1 MGWDINLKVRKYKSL
16 NFKVIVPS
24 IVIIIIVT
32 LLTVVISKF
41 YFDKKFGDYIM
52 IKNQNTVQN
61 ILMELSEQY
70 SDNEWNYKNIEKI
83 TYNSLDKGIIVAL
96 YDKEDKEI
104 MNIEKNSKDKCNRIM
119 NFIKSSM
126 EGKYGST
133 TSQFEPVY
141 YPLIKRGE
149 KIGEVRVKFYGP
161 IFYMQNELVFLD
173 IVNKIILGIGVLLI
187 LASTIMG
194 FIISRS
200 ITRPINKLMTK
211 AKYISK
217 GEYDKKIEIN
227 TDILEINDLINSINN
242 LSQSIK
248 EQENIRKRLTGD
260 ISHELKTPLTNI
272 QSHLE
277 AMIDGIWE
285 PTEERLLSVKEEAE
299 RLSSLVSDMQKLNK
313 YDESSIKLK
322 KDNVNISDI
331 ICFVIFQF
339 SNLAKSKNIKI
350 EYEKKNIN
358 LYCDKDKITQA
369 LVNILSNAIR
379 YSNEGSTIF
388 IEEKLKDNKVIISI
402 EDQGIGISEEDL
414 KYVFERFY
422 RADKSRTRATG
433 GTGIGLTIVK
443 SIVSSHGGEVKLES
457 KLGEG
462 SKFTIILPKEDIWL
476 FYGKVILFIMLYK

>member
-1 MGWDINLKVRKYKSL
+1 MKVRKYKSL

-141 YPLIKRGE
+141 YPLIKSGE

-313 YDESSIKLK
+313 YDDSSIKLK

-388 IEEKLKDNKVIISI
+388 IEERLKDNKVIISI

-462 SKFTIILPKEDIWL
+462 SKFTIILPKEDI
-476 FYGKVILFIMLYK
+476 

>member
-141 YPLIKRGE
+141 YPLIKSGE

-388 IEEKLKDNKVIISI
+388 IEERLKDNKVIISI

-462 SKFTIILPKEDIWL
+462 SKFTII
-476 FYGKVILFIMLYK
+476 

>member
-1 MGWDINLKVRKYKSL
+1 MKVRKYKSL

-32 LLTVVISKF
+32 LLTVFISKF

-133 TSQFEPVY
+133 TSQFKPVY
-141 YPLIKRGE
+141 YPLIKSGE

-187 LASTIMG
+187 LASTVIG

-462 SKFTIILPKEDIWL
+462 SKFTIILPKED
-476 FYGKVILFIMLYK
+476 M

>member
-141 YPLIKRGE
+141 YPLIKSGE

-433 GTGIGLTIVK
+433 GTGIGLTTVK

-462 SKFTIILPKEDIWL
+462 SKFTIILPKEDI
-476 FYGKVILFIMLYK
+476 

>member
-1 MGWDINLKVRKYKSL
+1 MKVRKYKSL

-141 YPLIKRGE
+141 YPLIKSGE

-217 GEYDKKIEIN
+217 GDYDKKIEIN
-227 TDILEINDLINSINN
+227 TDVLEINDLINSINN

-339 SNLAKSKNIKI
+339 SNLAKSRNIKI

-388 IEEKLKDNKVIISI
+388 IEERLKDNKVIISI

-443 SIVSSHGGEVKLES
+443 SIVYSHGGEVKLES

-462 SKFTIILPKEDIWL
+462 SKFTIILPKEDI
-476 FYGKVILFIMLYK
+476 

>member
-141 YPLIKRGE
+141 YPLIKSGE

-187 LASTIMG
+187 LASTVIG

-462 SKFTIILPKEDIWL
+462 SKFTIILPKEDI
-476 FYGKVILFIMLYK
+476 

>member
-1 MGWDINLKVRKYKSL
+1 
-16 NFKVIVPS
+16 
-24 IVIIIIVT
+24 
-32 LLTVVISKF
+32 
-41 YFDKKFGDYIM
+41 
-52 IKNQNTVQN
+52 
-61 ILMELSEQY
+61 
-70 SDNEWNYKNIEKI
+70 
-83 TYNSLDKGIIVAL
+83 
-96 YDKEDKEI
+96 
-104 MNIEKNSKDKCNRIM
+104 
-119 NFIKSSM
+119 
-126 EGKYGST
+126 
-133 TSQFEPVY
+133 
-141 YPLIKRGE
+141 
-149 KIGEVRVKFYGP
+149 
-161 IFYMQNELVFLD
+161 
-173 IVNKIILGIGVLLI
+173 
-187 LASTIMG
+187 
-194 FIISRS
+194 
-200 ITRPINKLMTK
+200 
-211 AKYISK
+211 
-217 GEYDKKIEIN
+217 
-227 TDILEINDLINSINN
+227 
-242 LSQSIK
+242 
-248 EQENIRKRLTGD
+248 
-260 ISHELKTPLTNI
+260 
-272 QSHLE
+272 
-277 AMIDGIWE
+277 MIDGIWE

-388 IEEKLKDNKVIISI
+388 IEERLKDNKVIISI

-443 SIVSSHGGEVKLES
+443 SIVSSHVGEVKLES

>member
-1 MGWDINLKVRKYKSL
+1 MKVRKYKSL

-141 YPLIKRGE
+141 YPLIKSGE

-200 ITRPINKLMTK
+200 ITRPINKFMTK

-462 SKFTIILPKEDIWL
+462 SKFTIILPKEDI
-476 FYGKVILFIMLYK
+476 

>member
-1 MGWDINLKVRKYKSL
+1 MKVRKYKSL

-32 LLTVVISKF
+32 LLTVIISKF

-141 YPLIKRGE
+141 YPLIKSGE

-462 SKFTIILPKEDIWL
+462 SKFTIILPKEDI
-476 FYGKVILFIMLYK
+476 

>member
-1 MGWDINLKVRKYKSL
+1 MKVRKYKSL

-133 TSQFEPVY
+133 TSQFETVY
-141 YPLIKRGE
+141 YPLIKSGE

-462 SKFTIILPKEDIWL
+462 SKFTIILPKEDI
-476 FYGKVILFIMLYK
+476 

>member
-1 MGWDINLKVRKYKSL
+1 MKVRKYKSL

-32 LLTVVISKF
+32 LLTVAISKF

-96 YDKEDKEI
+96 YDKEDNEI
-104 MNIEKNSKDKCNRIM
+104 MNIEKNSKDKCNRVM

-141 YPLIKRGE
+141 YPLIKSGE

-462 SKFTIILPKEDIWL
+462 SKFTIILPKEYI
-476 FYGKVILFIMLYK
+476 

>member
-70 SDNEWNYKNIEKI
+70 SDNKWDYKGMEKI
-83 TYNSLDKGIIVAL
+83 SYNALDKGIIVAL

-141 YPLIKRGE
+141 YPLIKSGE

-187 LASTIMG
+187 LASTVIG

-388 IEEKLKDNKVIISI
+388 IEERLKDNKVIISI

-462 SKFTIILPKEDIWL
+462 SKFTIILPKKDI
-476 FYGKVILFIMLYK
+476 

>member
-141 YPLIKRGE
+141 YPLIKSGE

-260 ISHELKTPLTNI
+260 ISHELKTPLTNL

-462 SKFTIILPKEDIWL
+462 SKFTIILPKEDI
-476 FYGKVILFIMLYK
+476 

>member
-141 YPLIKRGE
+141 YPLIKSGE

-200 ITRPINKLMTK
+200 ITIPINKLMTK

-462 SKFTIILPKEDIWL
+462 SKFTIILPKEDI
-476 FYGKVILFIMLYK
+476 

>member
-32 LLTVVISKF
+32 LLTVAISKF

-104 MNIEKNSKDKCNRIM
+104 MNIEKNSKDKCNRVM

-141 YPLIKRGE
+141 YPLIKSGE

-462 SKFTIILPKEDIWL
+462 SKFTIILPKEYI
-476 FYGKVILFIMLYK
+476 

>member
-1 MGWDINLKVRKYKSL
+1 MKVRKYKSL

-141 YPLIKRGE
+141 YPLIKSGE

>member
-1 MGWDINLKVRKYKSL
+1 MKVRKYKSL

-32 LLTVVISKF
+32 LLTVAISKF

-141 YPLIKRGE
+141 YPLIKSGE

-227 TDILEINDLINSINN
+227 TDILEIDDLINSINN

-277 AMIDGIWE
+277 AMIDGVWE

-299 RLSSLVSDMQKLNK
+299 RLSSLVSDMQKLNR

-388 IEEKLKDNKVIISI
+388 IEERLKDNKVIISI

-462 SKFTIILPKEDIWL
+462 SKFTIILPKKD
-476 FYGKVILFIMLYK
+476 M

>member
-1 MGWDINLKVRKYKSL
+1 MKVRKYKSL

-141 YPLIKRGE
+141 YPLIKNGE

-285 PTEERLLSVKEEAE
+285 PTEERLISVKEEAE

-322 KDNVNISDI
+322 KDNINISDI

-462 SKFTIILPKEDIWL
+462 SKFTIILPKEDI
-476 FYGKVILFIMLYK
+476 

>member
-141 YPLIKRGE
+141 YPLIKSGE

-217 GEYDKKIEIN
+217 GDYDKKIEIN

-339 SNLAKSKNIKI
+339 SNLAKSRNIKI

-462 SKFTIILPKEDIWL
+462 SKFTIILPKEN
-476 FYGKVILFIMLYK
+476 M

>member
-1 MGWDINLKVRKYKSL
+1 MKVRKYKSL

-70 SDNEWNYKNIEKI
+70 SDNKWDYKGMEKI
-83 TYNSLDKGIIVAL
+83 SYNALDKGIIVAL

-141 YPLIKRGE
+141 YPLIKSGE
-149 KIGEVRVKFYGP
+149 KIGEVRIKFYGP

-187 LASTIMG
+187 LASTVIG

-462 SKFTIILPKEDIWL
+462 SKFTIILPKKDI
-476 FYGKVILFIMLYK
+476 

>member
-1 MGWDINLKVRKYKSL
+1 MKVRKYKSL

-70 SDNEWNYKNIEKI
+70 SENEWNYKNIEKI

-141 YPLIKRGE
+141 YPLIKSGE

-388 IEEKLKDNKVIISI
+388 IEERLKDNKVIISI
-402 EDQGIGISEEDL
+402 EDQGIGVSEEDL

-462 SKFTIILPKEDIWL
+462 SKFTIILPKEDI
-476 FYGKVILFIMLYK
+476 

>member
-1 MGWDINLKVRKYKSL
+1 MKVRKYKSL

-141 YPLIKRGE
+141 YPLIKNGE

-388 IEEKLKDNKVIISI
+388 IEEGLKDNKVIISI

-462 SKFTIILPKEDIWL
+462 SKFTIILPKEDI
-476 FYGKVILFIMLYK
+476 

>member
-141 YPLIKRGE
+141 YPLIKSGE

-217 GEYDKKIEIN
+217 GDYDKKIEIN

-462 SKFTIILPKEDIWL
+462 SKFTIILPKEDI
-476 FYGKVILFIMLYK
+476 

>member
-1 MGWDINLKVRKYKSL
+1 MKVRKYKSL

-141 YPLIKRGE
+141 YPLIKSGE

-313 YDESSIKLK
+313 YDEASIKLK

-388 IEEKLKDNKVIISI
+388 IEERLKDNKVIISI

-462 SKFTIILPKEDIWL
+462 SKFTIILPKED
-476 FYGKVILFIMLYK
+476 M

>member
-24 IVIIIIVT
+24 IVIIINVT

-141 YPLIKRGE
+141 YPLIKSGE

-227 TDILEINDLINSINN
+227 TDVLEINDLINSINN

-462 SKFTIILPKEDIWL
+462 SKFTIILPKEDI
-476 FYGKVILFIMLYK
+476 

>member
-1 MGWDINLKVRKYKSL
+1 MKVRKYKSL

-61 ILMELSEQY
+61 ILMELSKQY

-141 YPLIKRGE
+141 YPLIKSGE

-462 SKFTIILPKEDIWL
+462 SKFTIILPKEDI
-476 FYGKVILFIMLYK
+476 

>member
-1 MGWDINLKVRKYKSL
+1 MKVRKYKSL

-141 YPLIKRGE
+141 YPLIKSGE

-339 SNLAKSKNIKI
+339 SNLAKSRNIKI

-388 IEEKLKDNKVIISI
+388 IEESLKDNKVIISI

-462 SKFTIILPKEDIWL
+462 SKFTIILPKEDI
-476 FYGKVILFIMLYK
+476 

>member
-32 LLTVVISKF
+32 LLTVAISKF

-104 MNIEKNSKDKCNRIM
+104 MDIEKNSKDKCNRVM

-141 YPLIKRGE
+141 YPLIKNGE
-149 KIGEVRVKFYGP
+149 KIGDVRVKFYGP

-173 IVNKIILGIGVLLI
+173 IVNKIILGIGILL
-187 LASTIMG
+187 LLSSTIMG

-200 ITRPINKLMTK
+200 IIRPINKLMTK
-211 AKYISK
+211 AKYMSK

-285 PTEERLLSVKEEAE
+285 PTEKRLLSVKEEAE

-402 EDQGIGISEEDL
+402 EDKGIGISEEDL

-462 SKFTIILPKEDIWL
+462 SKFTIILPKED
-476 FYGKVILFIMLYK
+476 M

>member
-1 MGWDINLKVRKYKSL
+1 MKVRKYKSL

-141 YPLIKRGE
+141 YPLIKNGE

-339 SNLAKSKNIKI
+339 SNLAKSRNIKI

-462 SKFTIILPKEDIWL
+462 SKFTIILPKEDI
-476 FYGKVILFIMLYK
+476 

>member
-1 MGWDINLKVRKYKSL
+1 MKVRKYKSL

-141 YPLIKRGE
+141 YPLIKSGE

-200 ITRPINKLMTK
+200 ITIPINKLMTK

-313 YDESSIKLK
+313 YDEASIKLK

-462 SKFTIILPKEDIWL
+462 SKFTIILPKEDI
-476 FYGKVILFIMLYK
+476 

>member
-1 MGWDINLKVRKYKSL
+1 MKVRKYKSL

-32 LLTVVISKF
+32 LLTVAISKF

-141 YPLIKRGE
+141 YPLIKSGE

-462 SKFTIILPKEDIWL
+462 SKFTIILPKEDI
-476 FYGKVILFIMLYK
+476 

>member
-70 SDNEWNYKNIEKI
+70 SDNQWNYKNIEKI

-133 TSQFEPVY
+133 TSQFKPVY
-141 YPLIKRGE
+141 YPLIKSGE

-187 LASTIMG
+187 LASTVIG

-462 SKFTIILPKEDIWL
+462 SKFTIILPKED
-476 FYGKVILFIMLYK
+476 M

>member
-96 YDKEDKEI
+96 YDKEDNEI

-141 YPLIKRGE
+141 YPLIKSGE

-462 SKFTIILPKEDIWL
+462 SKFTIILPKEDI
-476 FYGKVILFIMLYK
+476 

>member
-141 YPLIKRGE
+141 YPLIKSGE

-462 SKFTIILPKEDIWL
+462 SK
-476 FYGKVILFIMLYK
+476 

>member
-1 MGWDINLKVRKYKSL
+1 MKVRKYKSL

-32 LLTVVISKF
+32 LLTVAISKF

-141 YPLIKRGE
+141 YPLIKSGE

-388 IEEKLKDNKVIISI
+388 IEEKLKDNKVMISI

-462 SKFTIILPKEDIWL
+462 SKFTIILPKEKI
-476 FYGKVILFIMLYK
+476 

>member
-141 YPLIKRGE
+141 YPLIKSGE
-149 KIGEVRVKFYGP
+149 KIGEVRIKFYGP

-462 SKFTIILPKEDIWL
+462 SKFTIILPKEDI
-476 FYGKVILFIMLYK
+476 

>member
-1 MGWDINLKVRKYKSL
+1 MKVRKYKSL

-141 YPLIKRGE
+141 YPLIKSGE

-339 SNLAKSKNIKI
+339 SNLAKSKNIKL

-462 SKFTIILPKEDIWL
+462 SKFTIILPKEDI
-476 FYGKVILFIMLYK
+476 